1 MKSKAFQRRFC
12 ECGPEQLIAHEWMDR
27 PPHILYRECMRRFL
41 GLEKRKWEL
50 VMSVIFIL
58 CAVTLAERGFL
69 PTVGTAVTGQEG
81 ERIVMIDAGHG
92 GNDPGKIGVDN
103 SKEKDVNLQ
112 IARKLKVLL
121 EQQDLEVRMTREED
135 KGLYEEHSS
144 NKKAQDLKNRC
155 ELINKT
161 NPNCVVSIHQNS
173 YHEEPVKGAQV
184 FYYEASEEA
193 KELAEE
199 IQEKLISYVDPRN
212 HRQAKANESYYLLKK
227 TSAPVVIVECGFL
240 SNWTEA
246 KLLQEE
252 SYQSRIAWA
261 IAMGVQRYLNT
272 GR

>member
-1 MKSKAFQRRFC
+1 MER
-12 ECGPEQLIAHEWMDR
+12 
-27 PPHILYRECMRRFL
+27 
-41 GLEKRKWEL
+41 RKWEL
-50 VMSVIFIL
+50 LMSVIFIL
-58 CAVTLAERGFL
+58 CAVALAERGFL
-69 PTVGTAVTGQEG
+69 PTAGTAVTGQAG
-81 ERIVMIDAGHG
+81 KRIVIIDAGHG
-92 GNDPGKIGVDN
+92 GNDPGKIGVDA
-103 SKEKDVNLQ
+103 SKEKDINLQ
-112 IARKLKVLL
+112 IAKKLKVLL

-135 KGLYEEHSS
+135 QGLYEEHSS

-161 NPNCVVSIHQNS
+161 NPDCVVSIHQNS

-184 FYYEASEEA
+184 FYYGTSGEA

-199 IQEKLISYVDPRN
+199 IQEKLISYVDPQN

-240 SNWTEA
+240 SNWAEA

-272 GR
+272 GNK